1 MQKGTIYVKIMPPKQ
16 VKDEFGNEKL
26 VEETGQDIINR
37 VISYV
42 ENFVS
47 RNKTQEKL
55 DNLIHYTR
63 EEELKFIDNEIN
75 DFREKMYNKKF
86 DDDFDY
92 VKYNILKSKNMYA
105 LNYRPDILYE
115 GADYPEFLQLEQEL
129 FDKIMKYNPN
139 VLDDGKILGMKVRI
153 SKVSKPKRKINK

>member
-1 MQKGTIYVKIMPPKQ
+1 MPPKQ

-55 DNLIHYTR
+55 EEFINFTR
-63 EEELKFIDNEIN
+63 EEELEFIDNEIN
-75 DFREKMYNKKF
+75 NFRENMYNKKF
-86 DDDFDY
+86 DDNFDY
-92 VKYNILKSKNMYA
+92 IKYNILKSKNMYA
-105 LNYRPDILYE
+105 LNYRPDILYD
-115 GADYPEFLQLEQEL
+115 GADYPKFLQLEQEL

-139 VLDDGKILGMKVRI
+139 VLDDGKILGMEVRI
-153 SKVSKPKRKINK
+153 SKISKPKRKINNEIKFL

>member
-1 MQKGTIYVKIMPPKQ
+1 MQNGTIYVKIMPPKQ
-16 VKDEFGNEKL
+16 VKDEFGNKKL
-26 VEETGQDIINR
+26 IEETGQDIINR

-55 DNLIHYTR
+55 DDLIHYTR

-92 VKYNILKSKNMYA
+92 IKYNILKSKNMYA

-139 VLDDGKILGMKVRI
+139 VLDDGKILGMKVQLN
-153 SKVSKPKRKINK
+153 KVSKTKRKVK

>member
-1 MQKGTIYVKIMPPKQ
+1 MQNGTIYVKIMPPKQ
-16 VKDEFGNEKL
+16 VRDEFGNEKL

-55 DNLIHYTR
+55 DDFIHYTR

-92 VKYNILKSKNMYA
+92 IKYNILKSKNMYA

-115 GADYPEFLQLEQEL
+115 GADYPKFLQLEQEL

-139 VLDDGKILGMKVRI
+139 VLDDGKILGMEVRI
-153 SKVSKPKRKINK
+153 VKVSKSQRKVK

>member
-1 MQKGTIYVKIMPPKQ
+1 MQNGTIYVKIMPPKQ
-16 VKDEFGNEKL
+16 VKDEFGNKKL
-26 VEETGQDIINR
+26 IEETGQDIINR

-55 DNLIHYTR
+55 DDFIYYTR

-92 VKYNILKSKNMYA
+92 IKYNILKSKNMYA
-105 LNYRPDILYE
+105 LNYRPDVLYE

-139 VLDDGKILGMKVRI
+139 VLDDGKILGMKVQI
-153 SKVSKPKRKINK
+153 SKVSKPKRKVK

>member
-55 DNLIHYTR
+55 DDVIHYTR

-139 VLDDGKILGMKVRI
+139 VLDDGKILGMKVQI
-153 SKVSKPKRKINK
+153 NKVSKIKRKVK